1 MEKRR
6 YGSGTLEKG
15 LAVLET
21 LERSHDPLRVQD
33 VVAATLLDRAA
44 VFRLLCTLEDR
55 GYIERLPDKRYRA
68 RSHRWRPR
76 IAYIAPLSG
85 NSFRSDVTAGMQLAA
100 SEAGID
106 LVLIDS
112 KDQDPES
119 QLTAVQELITSGVG
133 LAILFQRIGAIGHVL
148 ADRFLHAGVPV
159 ISVDS
164 PIPGALYFGGNS
176 YRAGLLAGGALGRFA
191 KEHWNSKFDQ
201 LLLLESSLSAPENR
215 ARLTGAVEGIREVL
229 GDVPESKII
238 HLDGL
243 AHREASRLAC
253 AEVFSSLPAKSRVL
267 ISSFNDVSAVGALQA
282 VCAAKHEKR
291 AAIVGQNGT
300 AESRAELLLPQSALI
315 ASVAY
320 FPEKYGEKLIRLAS
334 AVLAHEKTPL
344 AVYTD
349 HLLLDHS
356 NVQQYY
362 PVAEA
367 Q

>member
-15 LAVLET
+15 LEVLET

-33 VVAATLLDRAA
+33 VVAATSLDRAA

-68 RSHRWRPR
+68 KSRRWRPR

-85 NSFRSDVTAGMQLAA
+85 NSFRLDVTAGMQLAA
-100 SEAGID
+100 AEAGID
-106 LVLIDS
+106 LVLVDS
-112 KDQDPES
+112 QDSDPDPES
-119 QLTAVQELITSGVG
+119 QLTAVQGLITSGVA
-133 LAILFQRIGAIGHVL
+133 LVILFQRIGAMGHIL
-148 ADRFLHAGVPV
+148 ADRFIHAGVPV

-176 YRAGLLAGGALGRFA
+176 YRAGLLAGAALGRFA
-191 KEHWNSKFDQ
+191 KEHWNSSFDQ
-201 LLLLESSLSAPENR
+201 LLLLESSLSAPENS

-349 HLLLDHS
+349 HVLLDHS

-362 PVAEA
+362 PVI
-367 Q
+367 